1 VLTHNW
7 HQNELNLFIG
17 GTQKMVS
24 KIIRYAKDKK
34 AVQEGKETY
43 AFYFHP
49 ARITIRLPYVIGKM
63 LF

>member
-1 VLTHNW
+1 M
-7 HQNELNLFIG
+7 I
-17 GTQKMVS
+17 S

-34 AVQEGKETY
+34 TVQEGKETY

-49 ARITIRLPYVIGKM
+49 ARITIRLPHVIGKM